1 MKEGWIFMDYPGIN
15 GLIRRYRPQAGTTA
29 ISYSAA
35 QGTLHAVHHA
45 MQMQQQMQQQMH
57 PHMQQHTYPHMQQHT
72 YPYMYPHM
80 QQHYASTGYY
90 NPIVISADGLYI
102 STIPHGTLYNL

>member
-15 GLIRRYRPQAGTTA
+15 GLIRRYRPQAGTTY

-57 PHMQQHTYPHMQQHT
+57 PHMQQHTYP
-72 YPYMYPHM
+72 YMYPHM
-80 QQHYASTGYY
+80 QQHYTSTGYY

-102 STIPHGTLYNL
+102 STIPHGALYNL

>member
-57 PHMQQHTYPHMQQHT
+57 PHMQQHTYP
-72 YPYMYPHM
+72 YMYPHM
-80 QQHYASTGYY
+80 QQHYTSTGYY

-102 STIPHGTLYNL
+102 STSPHGALYNL

>member
-1 MKEGWIFMDYPGIN
+1 MDYPGIN

-57 PHMQQHTYPHMQQHT
+57 PHMQQHTYP
-72 YPYMYPHM
+72 YMYPHM
-80 QQHYASTGYY
+80 QQHYTSTGYY

-102 STIPHGTLYNL
+102 STIPHGALYNL

>member
-45 MQMQQQMQQQMH
+45 MQMQQQMH
-57 PHMQQHTYPHMQQHT
+57 PHMQQHT

-80 QQHYASTGYY
+80 QQHYTSTGYY